1 VAAGDNLRFSI
12 VAFFKWETNLS
23 LYFLNSWQN

>member
-1 VAAGDNLRFSI
+1 MAAGDNLRFSI

-23 LYFLNSWQN
+23 LYFLNFW